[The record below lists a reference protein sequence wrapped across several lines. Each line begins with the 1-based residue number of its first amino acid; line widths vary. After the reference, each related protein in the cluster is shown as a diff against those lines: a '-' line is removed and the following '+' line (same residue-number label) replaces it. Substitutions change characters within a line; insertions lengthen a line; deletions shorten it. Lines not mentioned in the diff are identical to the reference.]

1 MAVDH
6 APLAGGWTLAYLQV
20 QGMPLTAFKE
30 GIMTPYLRLLEQYQN
45 DCDFLVKEGFELMQ
59 AVSIVYLTY
68 REMGITL

>member
-1 MAVDH
+1 V
-6 APLAGGWTLAYLQV
+6 
-20 QGMPLTAFKE
+20 
-30 GIMTPYLRLLEQYQN
+30 TPYMKLLEQYQN